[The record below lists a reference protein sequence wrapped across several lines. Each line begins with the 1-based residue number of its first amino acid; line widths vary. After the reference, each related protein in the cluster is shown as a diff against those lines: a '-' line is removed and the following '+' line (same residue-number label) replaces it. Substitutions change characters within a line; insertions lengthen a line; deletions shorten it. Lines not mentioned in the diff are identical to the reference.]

1 MHFIIRW
8 TQRIF
13 VFCFSIGTLWLIVT
27 QIFDRFEDRMP
38 FFVALILTY
47 LVSAYLLL
55 PQIIRFSTMIVRR
68 RHIPHMTRAMDGLLA
83 DPVNIIFTGT
93 ARELCSAFA
102 DIGWHQADPLNLK
115 SAWKMINGV
124 ALNKPYAQ
132 APFSRQYLFGRT
144 QDFEFQQ
151 AIGNSPRKRHHIR
164 FWAANID
171 PQTELGNLR
180 YWIKKHPVD
189 PTTST
194 IWVGAGTEDMGLGIK
209 KLTYQISHR
218 TNKEVDTERDYII
231 DSLKQKNRIQDIR
244 HINTGELVAGKYISD
259 GKIIL
264 ARLT

>member
-1 MHFIIRW
+1 MQFIVRW
-8 TQRIF
+8 AQRIF
-13 VFCFSIGTLWLIVT
+13 VFCFSIGTLWFIVT

-38 FFVALILTY
+38 FFAALILTY
-47 LVSAYLLL
+47 LVSAYIFL

-68 RHIPHMTRAMDGLLA
+68 RHIPRMTLAMDGLLA

-93 ARELCSAFA
+93 AEELCSAFA
-102 DIGWHQADPLNLK
+102 NIGWHQADPLDLK
-115 SAWKMINGV
+115 SAWKMIRSV
-124 ALNKPYAQ
+124 TLNKPYVQ

-144 QDFEFQQ
+144 QDYGFQQ

-171 PQTELGNLR
+171 PETELGNVR
-180 YWIKKHPVD
+180 YWVKKHPVD

-194 IWVGAGTEDMGLGIK
+194 IWVGAGTEDLGLGIK

-231 DSLKQKNRIQDIR
+231 ESLKQKNKIQNIR
-244 HINTGELVAGKYISD
+244 HINTGDLIAGKYISD

-264 ARLT
+264 AKLI